1 MRNAGLIEYLLVFG
15 AVLALAVAELVS
27 VVRSQRRDQRILKGN
42 SARTQE
48 ERNRSSDNDS

>member
-15 AVLALAVAELVS
+15 AVLALAVWELVS

-42 SARTQE
+42 SARTQD
-48 ERNRSSDNDS
+48 ERNRSSDNVS